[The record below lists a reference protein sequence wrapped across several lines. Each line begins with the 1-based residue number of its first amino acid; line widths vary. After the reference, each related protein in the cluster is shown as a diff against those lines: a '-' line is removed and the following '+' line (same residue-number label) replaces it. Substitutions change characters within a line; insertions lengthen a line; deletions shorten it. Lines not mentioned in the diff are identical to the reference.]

1 MKVSVL
7 VPVYN
12 LERFIAPCLES
23 LLTQQADFDY
33 EVIAID
39 DGREAPDTRRADRG
53 HDALLGQVCA

>member
-39 DGREAPDTRRADRG
+39 DGSSDGSWAIM
-53 HDALLGQVCA
+53 Q